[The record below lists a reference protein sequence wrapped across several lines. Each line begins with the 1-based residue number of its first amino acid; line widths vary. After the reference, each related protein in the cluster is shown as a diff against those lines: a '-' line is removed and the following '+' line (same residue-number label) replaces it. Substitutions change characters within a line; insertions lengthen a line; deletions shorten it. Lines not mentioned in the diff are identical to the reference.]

1 MMRRAGDDRG
11 SVSVVLVALLGVI
24 LVVVMGTADVAT
36 AMFASSR
43 AQDAADAAAL
53 AAAQELAMPSGRDPV
68 DVASEYAV
76 RNGGSVVTC
85 ACDAGSLEATVTV
98 HVAVGRLLLFSDD
111 RVANASA
118 RAVVDVP

>member
-1 MMRRAGDDRG
+1 MRRRVVEERG

-24 LVVVMGTADVAT
+24 LVVAMGTADVAS
-36 AMFASSR
+36 ALLAASR

-53 AAAQELAMPSGRDPV
+53 AAAQELAMPSGREPA

-76 RNGGSVVTC
+76 RNGGSIEACT
-85 ACDAGSLEATVTV
+85 CDATSLEAVVTV
-98 HVAVGRLLLFSDD
+98 RVLVGRLLLFPDD
-111 RVANASA
+111 RLARASA